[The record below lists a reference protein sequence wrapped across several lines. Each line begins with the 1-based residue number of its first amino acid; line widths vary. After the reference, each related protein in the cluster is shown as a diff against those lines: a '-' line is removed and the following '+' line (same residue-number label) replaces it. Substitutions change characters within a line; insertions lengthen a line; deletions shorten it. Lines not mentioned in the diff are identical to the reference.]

1 LHKKEKKMKEN
12 RDSKANLKAL
22 SKVMQRNL

>member
-1 LHKKEKKMKEN
+1 MKEN